1 TEEAWLIYQGK
12 DRWGS
17 GCTFVDYDRDGH
29 LDLFVANY
37 VDLDLQKIPD
47 PENNPMC
54 SWKGISVNCGPRGLP
69 LARNYLYKNQE
80 WHIHCKLGHRI
91 Y

>member
-1 TEEAWLIYQGK
+1 MGSAVTIADYNNDCFEDIFITYYGKNILYKNNGNGTFTDMTEEAWLIYQGK

-47 PENNPMC
+47 
-54 SWKGISVNCGPRGLP
+54 
-69 LARNYLYKNQE
+69 
-80 WHIHCKLGHRI
+80 
-91 Y
+91 